1 MAGRKRIKQMDD
13 RRNDLPVLTV
23 TPEEFPLVFRG
34 VSRTRLYEAIRKG
47 EIRTIKDRKRRIIE
61 VEEGRR
67 WMRSLSAST
76 EHDIA
81 AY

>member
-1 MAGRKRIKQMDD
+1 MVKSRD
-13 RRNDLPVLTV
+13 NLPVLTV

-61 VEEGRR
+61 IEEAKR
-67 WMRSLSAST
+67 WVRSLHAVADA
-76 EHDIA
+76 EQDNA
-81 AY
+81 A